1 MPTAILKKFTPLKI
15 LKQFHKNIS
24 TMLQQQTLSKLI
36 EVSALQFLTA
46 EFIVTDK
53 WAEIDLGIL
62 HRVWV
67 IDDLARLRRAILGRG
82 RGGHFCPTVLMAQ
95 VCVYSTKLAKTFY
108 RAIIDTQ
115 EVCFHVRI
123 SCRIIKRGWF
133 KVEWW
138 WKRLEISHIL
148 TPPPGK

>member
-82 RGGHFCPTVLMAQ
+82 RGGAFLPNGSHGTGLRVLN
-95 VCVYSTKLAKTFY
+95 
-108 RAIIDTQ
+108 
-115 EVCFHVRI
+115 
-123 SCRIIKRGWF
+123 
-133 KVEWW
+133 KVGED
-138 WKRLEISHIL
+138 IL
-148 TPPPGK
+148 

>member
-53 WAEIDLGIL
+53 
-62 HRVWV
+62 
-67 IDDLARLRRAILGRG
+67 
-82 RGGHFCPTVLMAQ
+82 
-95 VCVYSTKLAKTFY
+95 
-108 RAIIDTQ
+108 
-115 EVCFHVRI
+115 
-123 SCRIIKRGWF
+123 
-133 KVEWW
+133 
-138 WKRLEISHIL
+138 
-148 TPPPGK
+148 